1 MVLEPQRPAT
11 ATGRVL
17 DYGIQTFV
25 EAMPRLEGSVS
36 TLTFKPPGT
45 TQPRELELRPAQAPV
60 GGQVTF
66 LGSGLVGTSTE
77 LLLGSPRFADP
88 VESGWTLVVRDEA
101 ITATIA
107 PTTSGP
113 DVLPGVYS
121 ASARVTRRLDTPSGT
136 RDFEQVS
143 NVTPFVV
150 SPTVGA
156 LPVPVGGA
164 LTVTG
169 GVFQHPELDQ
179 RDVEVYVGASRLI
192 NKPPPATGPVPPLV
206 AGQFRATAASTLD
219 VRLPAG
225 LTSGQ
230 VLPFRVLV
238 NGAESEPRWLTIP

>member
-1 MVLEPQRPAT
+1 
-11 ATGRVL
+11 
-17 DYGIQTFV
+17 
-25 EAMPRLEGSVS
+25 
-36 TLTFKPPGT
+36 
-45 TQPRELELRPAQAPV
+45 
-60 GGQVTF
+60 
-66 LGSGLVGTSTE
+66 
-77 LLLGSPRFADP
+77 
-88 VESGWTLVVRDEA
+88 
-101 ITATIA
+101 
-107 PTTSGP
+107 
-113 DVLPGVYS
+113 
-121 ASARVTRRLDTPSGT
+121 
-136 RDFEQVS
+136 VS

-206 AGQFRATAASTLD
+206 AGQFRANAASTLD